1 MNSGRDYETVKARF
15 FSSIQTDSSN
25 NCYKMGLKINN
36 NENRTTASPCAEKYA
51 RKRGMIC
58 VSVLNKT
65 MFNHQKI
72 WLLCSEF
79 LCYFFFA
86 SCLSIYLSNKLTN

>member
-1 MNSGRDYETVKARF
+1 MNSGRDYVAVKARF

-58 VSVLNKT
+58 VSVYVCVVSK
-65 MFNHQKI
+65 FI
-72 WLLCSEF
+72 IIIVDE
-79 LCYFFFA
+79 
-86 SCLSIYLSNKLTN
+86 

>member
-1 MNSGRDYETVKARF
+1 MNSGRDYVAVKARF

-58 VSVLNKT
+58 VCVGIVVVNT
-65 MFNHQKI
+65 HTHRYIVPKI
-72 WLLCSEF
+72 
-79 LCYFFFA
+79 
-86 SCLSIYLSNKLTN
+86 SIFPIKKNPRNVQ

>member
-1 MNSGRDYETVKARF
+1 MSQTLQATYAAKRKARRFAVQGIYEWQMNSGRDYVAVKARF

-58 VSVLNKT
+58 VS
-65 MFNHQKI
+65 
-72 WLLCSEF
+72 ER
-79 LCYFFFA
+79 
-86 SCLSIYLSNKLTN
+86 